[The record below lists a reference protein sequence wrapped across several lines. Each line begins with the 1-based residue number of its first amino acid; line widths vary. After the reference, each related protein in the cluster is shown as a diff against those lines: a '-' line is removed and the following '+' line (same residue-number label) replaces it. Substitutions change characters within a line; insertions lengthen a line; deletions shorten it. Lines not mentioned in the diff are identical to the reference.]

1 MDILQLKQIQEFLLS
16 YGYKVDLELVLNLV
30 PSQKMDQSELLKME
44 LNKQDILGIFRDI
57 WFLSISL

>member
-1 MDILQLKQIQEFLLS
+1 MDILQLKQIKEFLLF

-30 PSQKMDQSELLKME
+30 PSQKMDQSGLLKME